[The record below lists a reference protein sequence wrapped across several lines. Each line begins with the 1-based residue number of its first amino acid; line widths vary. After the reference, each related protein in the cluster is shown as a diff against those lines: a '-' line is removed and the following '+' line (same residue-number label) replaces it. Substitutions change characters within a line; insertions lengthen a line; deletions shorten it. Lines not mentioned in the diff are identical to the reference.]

1 MIRSLTVRGSSVLPG
16 LLAMFV
22 FFAFDVLPTR
32 AQETDTLDKETAAKV
47 FPKKPYSPYAGQA
60 YPTHVYFGD
69 THLHTSQ
76 SFDAVMFGNRL
87 GPEDAYR
94 FARGE
99 GVMSSTGQRVLL
111 SYDGS
116 AIRLYQFARSV
127 LLVALDDEDGFV
139 VNTVLL
145 AIPAQLVVPFQS
157 VIE

>member
-1 MIRSLTVRGSSVLPG
+1 MRIEQTRLRRTGISLALWSC
-16 LLAMFV
+16 LA
-22 FFAFDVLPTR
+22 LSGTLSTPSG

-76 SFDAVMFGNRL
+76 SFDAVMFGTRL

-99 GVMSSTGQRVLL
+99 EVTSST
-111 SYDGS
+111 SS
-116 AIRLYQFARSV
+116 AYS
-127 LLVALDDEDGFV
+127 
-139 VNTVLL
+139 
-145 AIPAQLVVPFQS
+145 
-157 VIE
+157 